1 MAFTE
6 RQKKFKEKVAAQKVG
21 IAPATAKARPSKLKE
36 KLEAKKTAINN
47 AATPK
52 PTTTGTIKDKL
63 AAKKAA
69 TAPPKP
75 APAPA
80 KPTPAPA
87 AATPAMQKKKMVSK
101 KTAYDIKEASNPK
114 LKASARKNYAMNA
127 EASMKNKKKK

>member
-1 MAFTE
+1 MAITKVRFAT
-6 RQKKFKEKVAAQKVG
+6 KKE
-21 IAPATAKARPSKLKE
+21 AT
-36 KLEAKKTAINN
+36 NN

-52 PTTTGTIKDKL
+52 ATTTRTFREKL
-63 AAKKAA
+63 TASIAAKKAKE
-69 TAPPKP
+69 APAKPAPAP

-80 KPTPAPA
+80 KPAPA
-87 AATPAMQKKKMVSK
+87 SETAEPLMQKKKMVSK